1 MEIEVLVGIIAVFI
15 SGGGVGVGA
24 TLFTQ
29 WVHKKLT
36 WRPPEQPRI
45 QAEQMSGL
53 QNDVDDLTKA
63 VLDLNQR
70 MEFQERLIS
79 GEAREDLEAETVD
92 QGSHVGFVPPT
103 NRPAI

>member
-1 MEIEVLVGIIAVFI
+1 MEIEVLVGVIAVFI

-36 WRPPEQPRI
+36 WHPPEQPHL
-45 QAEQMSGL
+45 QAHEMSGL
-53 QNDVDDLTKA
+53 QGEVDDLTKA

-79 GEAREDLEAETVD
+79 GGARED
-92 QGSHVGFVPPT
+92 
-103 NRPAI
+103 